1 MSEDN
6 ILNLDEDSPISS
18 IEDSG
23 SSVLIDSV
31 TGTLESQILEGA
43 RKLVDQRLEPL
54 RTEVGLINNALQQ
67 VDHHLSEMV
76 TPAFTDDYVSGIL
89 RIVRRTID
97 EEAAAVENRL
107 RFEFEAER
115 LQIEEAHEERLA
127 SLREEAD
134 DVTQGLMVQLAA
146 SREALSVAVRA
157 IENAPPVVIPTPAHS
172 TFKDFNDFETLK
184 LAIEVI
190 NSQRTQ
196 ADTLSELIRNAASF
210 APRVAFFVVRAGS
223 ANGWKAVGFDNGL
236 SDTTVKSLSVPVQS
250 DTLLGKALS
259 GSDSPT
265 STPTSWIG
273 TSADVSILGEYATPE
288 PETAVAIPL
297 VVRGRAAAVLYA
309 DPGPTTGT
317 DAVTGLNI
325 SALET
330 LMRVAGMAIE
340 LLPNRR
346 GEPSPSVARGTTP
359 LPRPISTPSPSQTP
373 TTPPAASPA
382 ATEVVRT
389 TKPSPDPA
397 VFDSGAVEVEPAW
410 KSEEPST
417 ATKFEPAIAEPSPA
431 SVVPSI
437 YNLSASSE
445 PQLNEPTSFRP
456 AFVAETGRLIP
467 PPPTPV
473 EPFVPVDSFVPV
485 EPVVPFG
492 IEPPPISISSPA
504 ILPSFDEATPNIPG
518 RVTKPVPGVSSPQP
532 FVPVPEPIP
541 TPSTETEQRAHNDA
555 RRFAR
560 LLVSEIKLYNAAKV
574 NEGRRSFDLYT
585 RLVEEIERSRKVYDK
600 RVSPAVATRFDYFYD
615 ELVQTL
621 AEGDATKLGNGCP
634 GPILK

>member
-23 SSVLIDSV
+23 SSVLSDSA

-43 RKLVDQRLEPL
+43 RNLVDQRLEPL
-54 RTEVGLINNALQQ
+54 RTEVGLIKIALQQ
-67 VDHHLSEMV
+67 VDHHLSEIT
-76 TPAFTDDYVSGIL
+76 TPVLTDDYVSGIL
-89 RIVRRTID
+89 RIVRKKID
-97 EEAAAVENRL
+97 EETAGVENRL
-107 RFEFEAER
+107 RYEFESDR

-127 SLREEAD
+127 TLRKDAEETA
-134 DVTQGLMVQLAA
+134 QGLMVQLAA

-157 IENAPPVVIPTPAHS
+157 IENAPPVVIPTPAHP
-172 TFKDFNDFETLK
+172 TYKDFETLK
-184 LAIEVI
+184 LAIEAI

-196 ADTLSELIRNAASF
+196 ADTLSELIRNAAGF
-210 APRVAFFVVRAGS
+210 ASRVAFFVVRAGS

-259 GSDSPT
+259 GTDSPT
-265 STPTSWIG
+265 ATPTSWIG
-273 TSADVSILGEYATPE
+273 TSDDVSILGEYATPE
-288 PETAVAIPL
+288 PEKAVAIPL

-309 DPGPTTGT
+309 DPGPTNGP
-317 DAVTGLNI
+317 DAMTGLNI

-346 GEPSPSVARGTTP
+346 GEPSPTVARGTTP
-359 LPRPISTPSPSQTP
+359 LPRPISTPSPTE
-373 TTPPAASPA
+373 PAATPRQSPLATEPA

-389 TKPSPDPA
+389 TKPSPDSP
-397 VFDSGAVEVEPAW
+397 VSDSGAVAVEPAW

-417 ATKFEPAIAEPSPA
+417 ETKFESAFAEPSTA
-431 SVVPSI
+431 SEIPSI
-437 YNLSASSE
+437 HNPSASPE
-445 PQLNEPTSFRP
+445 PQLNEQTSFRP

-467 PPPTPV
+467 PPAPPA
-473 EPFVPVDSFVPV
+473 EPFVPV
-485 EPVVPFG
+485 EPFG
-492 IEPPPISISSPA
+492 VETPPISISRPA
-504 ILPSFDEATPNIPG
+504 IPPSFDEATPNITG
-518 RVTKPVPGVSSPQP
+518 RVTKPVPGTSAPQP

-615 ELVQTL
+615 ELVHTL
-621 AEGDATKLGNGCP
+621 AEGDATKLGNSCP

>member
-31 TGTLESQILEGA
+31 TGTWESQILDGA

-54 RTEVGLINNALQQ
+54 RTEVGLINKALQQ
-67 VDHHLSEMV
+67 VDHHLSEMA
-76 TPAFTDDYVSGIL
+76 TPALTDEYVSGIL
-89 RIVRRTID
+89 RIVRKTID
-97 EEAAAVENRL
+97 EETAGVENRL
-107 RFEFEAER
+107 RFEFEADR

-127 SLREEAD
+127 SLRQEAD

-157 IENAPPVVIPTPAHS
+157 IENAPPVVIPTPAHP
-172 TFKDFNDFETLK
+172 TYNDFETLK

-223 ANGWKAVGFDNGL
+223 ANGWKAVGFENGL

-265 STPTSWIG
+265 SWIG
-273 TSADVSILGEYATPE
+273 TGTDVSILGEYATPE

-309 DPGPTTGT
+309 DPGPTTGM
-317 DAVTGLNI
+317 DSVTNLNI

-346 GEPSPSVARGTTP
+346 GEPSPPVARGTTP
-359 LPRPISTPSPSQTP
+359 LPRPISTPSPSETP
-373 TTPPAASPA
+373 ATPPATPP

-397 VFDSGAVEVEPAW
+397 VSDSGAVEVEPAW

-417 ATKFEPAIAEPSPA
+417 ATKFEPAIAEQSPA
-431 SVVPSI
+431 SAVPSI
-437 YNLSASSE
+437 HNLSASDE
-445 PQLNEPTSFRP
+445 PQFNEPNSFRP

-467 PPPTPV
+467 PPAPPV
-473 EPFVPVDSFVPV
+473 QPFVPVETFEPV
-485 EPVVPFG
+485 EPVTPFG
-492 IEPPPISISSPA
+492 IEPPPISLTMPA
-504 ILPSFDEATPNIPG
+504 IPPSFDDATPNTPG
-518 RVTKPVPGVSSPQP
+518 RVTKPVPGAASPQP

-615 ELVQTL
+615 ELVHTL

>member
-18 IEDSG
+18 IEDSD
-23 SSVLIDSV
+23 SSVLSDSA
-31 TGTLESQILEGA
+31 TGNLESQILDGV

-54 RTEVGLINNALQQ
+54 RTEVGLINKALQQ
-67 VDHHLSEMV
+67 VDHHLSEMT
-76 TPAFTDDYVSGIL
+76 TPALTDDYVSGIL
-89 RIVRRTID
+89 RIVRKTID
-97 EEAAAVENRL
+97 EETAGVENRL
-107 RFEFEAER
+107 RFEFEADR
-115 LQIEEAHEERLA
+115 LQIEEAYEERLA
-127 SLREEAD
+127 TLNQEAEEA
-134 DVTQGLMVQLAA
+134 TQDLRVQLAA
-146 SREALSVAVRA
+146 SREAFSVAVRA
-157 IENAPPVVIPTPAHS
+157 IENAPPVVIPTPAHP
-172 TFKDFNDFETLK
+172 TYKDFETLK

-210 APRVAFFVVRAGS
+210 ASRVAFFVVRAGS

-273 TSADVSILGEYATPE
+273 TSDDVSILGEYATPE
-288 PETAVAIPL
+288 PEKSVAIPL

-309 DPGPTTGT
+309 DPGPTNGP
-317 DAVTGLNI
+317 DAMTGLNI

-346 GEPSPSVARGTTP
+346 GEPSSSVARGTTP
-359 LPRPISTPSPSQTP
+359 LPRPISTPSPSE
-373 TTPPAASPA
+373 PA

-389 TKPSPDPA
+389 TKPSPDSP
-397 VFDSGAVEVEPAW
+397 VSDSGAAEVEPAW
-410 KSEEPST
+410 KSEAPST
-417 ATKFEPAIAEPSPA
+417 ETKSESAFAEPSPA
-431 SVVPSI
+431 SEVPPIHS
-437 YNLSASSE
+437 LSASHE

-467 PPPTPV
+467 PPAPPAK
-473 EPFVPVDSFVPV
+473 PFVPV
-485 EPVVPFG
+485 EPFG
-492 IEPPPISISSPA
+492 IETPPISLSRPA
-504 ILPSFDEATPNIPG
+504 IPPSFDEATPDITG
-518 RVTKPVPGVSSPQP
+518 RVTKPVPGTSAPQP

-615 ELVQTL
+615 ELVHTL
-621 AEGDATKLGNGCP
+621 AEGDATKLGNSCP

>member
-23 SSVLIDSV
+23 SSVLSDSA

-54 RTEVGLINNALQQ
+54 RTEVGLINKALQQ
-67 VDHHLSEMV
+67 VDHHLSEMA
-76 TPAFTDDYVSGIL
+76 TPALTDDYVSGIL
-89 RIVRRTID
+89 RIVRKTID
-97 EEAAAVENRL
+97 EETAGVENRL
-107 RFEFEAER
+107 RFEFEADR

-127 SLREEAD
+127 SLRQEAD

-157 IENAPPVVIPTPAHS
+157 IENAPPVVIPTPAHP
-172 TFKDFNDFETLK
+172 TYNDFETLK

-210 APRVAFFVVRAGS
+210 ASRVAFFVVRAGS

-273 TSADVSILGEYATPE
+273 TSDDVSILGEYATPE

-309 DPGPTTGT
+309 DPGPTTGM
-317 DAVTGLNI
+317 DSVTNLNI

-346 GEPSPSVARGTTP
+346 GEPSPPVARGTTP
-359 LPRPISTPSPSQTP
+359 LPRPISTPSPSETP
-373 TTPPAASPA
+373 ATPPATPP

-397 VFDSGAVEVEPAW
+397 VSDSGAVEVEPDW

-417 ATKFEPAIAEPSPA
+417 ATKFEPAFAEPSPA
-431 SVVPSI
+431 SEVPSI
-437 YNLSASSE
+437 HNLSASHE
-445 PQLNEPTSFRP
+445 PQLSEPTSFRP

-467 PPPTPV
+467 PPAPPA
-473 EPFVPVDSFVPV
+473 EPFVPV
-485 EPVVPFG
+485 EPVG
-492 IEPPPISISSPA
+492 IETPPISLSRPA
-504 ILPSFDEATPNIPG
+504 IPPSFDEATLNITG
-518 RVTKPVPGVSSPQP
+518 RVTKPVPGTSAPQP

-585 RLVEEIERSRKVYDK
+585 RLAEEIERSRKVYDK

-615 ELVQTL
+615 ELVHTL
-621 AEGDATKLGNGCP
+621 AEGDATKLGNSCP

>member
-23 SSVLIDSV
+23 SFVLIDSV
-31 TGTLESQILEGA
+31 TGTWESQILDGA

-54 RTEVGLINNALQQ
+54 RAEVGLINKALQQ

-76 TPAFTDDYVSGIL
+76 TPVLTDDYVSGIL

-97 EEAAAVENRL
+97 EEAAGVENRL

-115 LQIEEAHEERLA
+115 LQIEEANAERLA
-127 SLREEAD
+127 RLQEDAEK
-134 DVTQGLMVQLAA
+134 TIQGLMVQLAA
-146 SREALSVAVRA
+146 SREALSVAIRA
-157 IENAPPVVIPTPAHS
+157 IEKEPPVVIPVPAHP
-172 TFKDFNDFETLK
+172 TFRDFETLK

-190 NSQRTQ
+190 NSQRSQ

-210 APRVAFFVVRAGS
+210 APRVAFFVVRSGS
-223 ANGWKAVGFDNGL
+223 ANGWKALGFDNGL
-236 SDTTVKSLSVPVQS
+236 NDTTVKSLSVPVQS

-273 TSADVSILGEYATPE
+273 TGADVSILGEYATPE

-359 LPRPISTPSPSQTP
+359 LPRPISTPSTSESPATP
-373 TTPPAASPA
+373 PPAPPAAN
-382 ATEVVRT
+382 EVVRT

-397 VFDSGAVEVEPAW
+397 VFDSGAVEVEPVR
-410 KSEEPST
+410 KSEAPPT
-417 ATKFEPAIAEPSPA
+417 ATKFEPVVAEPSPA

-437 YNLSASSE
+437 HNLSVSNE
-445 PQLNEPTSFRP
+445 PQSNEPTSFRP

-467 PPPTPV
+467 PPPPPV
-473 EPFVPVDSFVPV
+473 EPFVPVESFEPV
-485 EPVVPFG
+485 EPVMPFG
-492 IEPPPISISSPA
+492 IEPPPISISRPA
-504 ILPSFDEATPNIPG
+504 IPPSFDEATPNISG

-532 FVPVPEPIP
+532 FVPVPEPIQP
-541 TPSTETEQRAHNDA
+541 SSTETEQRAHNDA

-574 NEGRRSFDLYT
+574 NEGRRNFDLYT
-585 RLVEEIERSRKVYDK
+585 RLLEEIERSRKVYDK
-600 RVSPAVATRFDYFYD
+600 RVSPGVAIRFDYFYD
-615 ELVQTL
+615 ELVHTL